1 MTIEKG
7 KPWGVAG
14 TVPDAVFVARTDAE
28 AATAMGRP
36 VQLVGGNLW
45 ESLGSPASRV
55 TGSDCTFLTVDGL
68 VCSVNHRG
76 EIITVSAISEV
87 VVGSWTSRQGL
98 IVVSNAGMWGGLN
111 IAPRAHPNDGEF
123 DVFSMES
130 TTTVRQRLLARRRAV
145 TGTHLPHPSMSVRRS
160 THVVLERNAGE
171 SLVIDGVTFGHW
183 TSVSVAVKADFYSVV
198 V

>member
-28 AATAMGRP
+28 AATAVDGP

-45 ESLGSPASRV
+45 ESLGSPVSRA
-55 TGSDCTFLTVDGL
+55 TGSDCTFLAVDGL
-68 VCSVNHRG
+68 VCSVEHRG
-76 EIITVSAISEV
+76 ETTPVSAISEV

-98 IVVSNAGMWGGLN
+98 IVVSNAGMWCGLN

-123 DVFSMES
+123 DVFSLES
-130 TTTVRQRLLARRRAV
+130 STPVRQRLLAKRKAV
-145 TGTHLPHPSMSVRRS
+145 SGTHLPHPTMSVRRS
-160 THVVLERNAGE
+160 THVVLHRKAGE
-171 SLVIDGVTFGHW
+171 SLVIDGLTFGHW
-183 TSVSVAVKADFYSVV
+183 TSVSVTVKADFFTVV

>member
-1 MTIEKG
+1 MCSS
-7 KPWGVAG
+7 
-14 TVPDAVFVARTDAE
+14 DLDAE
-28 AATAMGRP
+28 AATAVGRP

-68 VCSVNHRG
+68 VCSVEHRG

-130 TTTVRQRLLARRRAV
+130 TTSVRQRLLARRRAV
-145 TGTHLPHPSMSVRRS
+145 TGTHLPHPTMSVRRS
-160 THVVLERNAGE
+160 THVVLEKKAGE

-183 TSVSVAVKADFYSVV
+183 TSVSVVVKADFYSVV